1 MGKIREIVLFSDYFK
16 IDRSLLRSKGIFDP
30 AINLDTRLFI
40 DPLLLKSSKHDLIR
54 NEAYHEYR
62 DYFSKI
68 ASLLSLSLEE
78 DDNDNYYRK
87 SAYRL
92 LPMREIDGTCLGYGT
107 NSISGRGMPQPLKN
121 AIIRDC
127 RLMFSI

>member
-16 IDRSLLRSKGIFDP
+16 IDRSILRSKGIFDP

-54 NEAYHEYR
+54 NEACHEYL

-68 ASLLSLSLEE
+68 A
-78 DDNDNYYRK
+78 
-87 SAYRL
+87 
-92 LPMREIDGTCLGYGT
+92 
-107 NSISGRGMPQPLKN
+107 
-121 AIIRDC
+121 
-127 RLMFSI
+127 

>member
-16 IDRSLLRSKGIFDP
+16 IDRSLLKSKGLFDP

-54 NEAYHEYR
+54 NEAYREYR

-78 DDNDNYYRK
+78 DDNDKYYRD

-92 LPMREIDGTCLGYGT
+92 
-107 NSISGRGMPQPLKN
+107 
-121 AIIRDC
+121 
-127 RLMFSI
+127 